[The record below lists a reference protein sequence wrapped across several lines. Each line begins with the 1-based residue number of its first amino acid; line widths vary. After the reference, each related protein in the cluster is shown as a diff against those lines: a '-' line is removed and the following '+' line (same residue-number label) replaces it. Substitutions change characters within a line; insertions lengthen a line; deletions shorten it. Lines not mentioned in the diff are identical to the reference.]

1 MQTHCVGGYSFF
13 DKTQSPY
20 NLRRTIF
27 TDEDG
32 RYAMHSIMPNGYGC
46 PLDGS
51 TQALLDL
58 LGRHDQR
65 PAHVHDF
72 VTAPGHRKLTAQ
84 INIDGDLKI

>member
-46 PLDGS
+46 PLDV
-51 TQALLDL
+51 DL
-58 LGRHDQR
+58 LK
-65 PAHVHDF
+65 PY
-72 VTAPGHRKLTAQ
+72 
-84 INIDGDLKI
+84 